1 MKTFTKAIAGTV
13 VASAMTLSAMAPAMA
28 QDRRHNDGR
37 DSVRAGEVI
46 AGAVI
51 VGGIVAL
58 AANGNAYDHDR
69 RDRRFAPVS
78 PRTAIDQCV
87 RAAERG
93 SRRLDGDVTDV
104 RSVRQTRDGYEV
116 RGRIAVKTFQGQWR
130 GQGQY
135 GNGWG
140 NDFRSLNSNLRGYD
154 AGTFTCTYER
164 GRTSVN
170 YNGVR
175 GLR

>member
-13 VASAMTLSAMAPAMA
+13 AATAMAASAMSPAMA
-28 QDRRHNDGR
+28 QDRRHNDG
-37 DSVRAGEVI
+37 VRPGEVI
-46 AGAVI
+46 AGALI
-51 VGGIVAL
+51 VGGIAAL
-58 AANGNAYDHDR
+58 AANSNDHRDY
-69 RDRRFAPVS
+69 RDRRFAPVN
-78 PRTAIDQCV
+78 PRTAVDQCV

-93 SRRLDGDVTDV
+93 ASRLNGDVTDV
-104 RSVRQTRDGYEV
+104 RSVRQTRNGYEV

-130 GQGQY
+130 GRGDF

-140 NDFRSLNSNLRGYD
+140 NDRRGWNNNLRGYD
-154 AGTFTCTYER
+154 AGSFTCNYER
-164 GRTSVN
+164 GRTFVN

>member
-1 MKTFTKAIAGTV
+1 MKTFTKAIAGTITAGAM
-13 VASAMTLSAMAPAMA
+13 VASAMSPAMA
-28 QDRRHNDGR
+28 QNRHHNDGGR
-37 DSVRAGEVI
+37 DGVRAGEVI
-46 AGAVI
+46 AGALI
-51 VGGIVAL
+51 VGGIAAL
-58 AANGNAYDHDR
+58 AVNSNDHRDY
-69 RDRRFAPVS
+69 RDRRFAPVN
-78 PRTAIDQCV
+78 PRTAVDQCV

-93 SRRLDGDVTDV
+93 ARRLNGDVTDV
-104 RSVRQTRDGYEV
+104 RSVRQTRYGYEV

-130 GQGQY
+130 GRGDL

-140 NDFRSLNSNLRGYD
+140 NDRRGWNNNLRGFD

-164 GRTSVN
+164 GRTNVN

>member
-1 MKTFTKAIAGTV
+1 MKTITKAVAGTIAAGAM
-13 VASAMTLSAMAPAMA
+13 VATAISPAMA
-28 QDRRHNDGR
+28 QDRRHRDDG
-37 DSVRAGEVI
+37 VRAGEVI
-46 AGAVI
+46 AGALI
-51 VGGIVAL
+51 IGGIAAL
-58 AANGNAYDHDR
+58 AANANDRDHR
-69 RDRRFAPVS
+69 RPGFAPVS
-78 PRTAIDQCV
+78 PRTAVDQCV

-93 SRRLDGDVTDV
+93 SIRLNGDVTDV
-104 RSVRQTRDGYEV
+104 RSVRQTRNGYEV

-130 GQGQY
+130 GRGDL

-140 NDFRSLNSNLRGYD
+140 NDRRGWNNNLRGYD

-164 GRTSVN
+164 GRTNVS